1 MRRGSRT
8 EHGTPI
14 HAETLRGIDMGADRY
29 RRIRALKRRRRQ
41 IGQGRLARVKY
52 RRALADVR
60 FNDATVGEAIK
71 AAMRE
76 GKQ

>member
-1 MRRGSRT
+1 
-8 EHGTPI
+8 
-14 HAETLRGIDMGADRY
+14 MGADRY